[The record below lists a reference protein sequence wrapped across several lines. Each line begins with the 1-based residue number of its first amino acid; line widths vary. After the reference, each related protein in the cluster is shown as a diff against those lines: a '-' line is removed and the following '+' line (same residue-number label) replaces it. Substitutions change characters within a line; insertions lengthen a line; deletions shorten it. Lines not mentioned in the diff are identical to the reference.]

1 MKRLLSIEQFYTI
14 VPDERIIDIRLDEVI
29 FTEERWREEEGR
41 RLHRLYDVIMHH
53 EKLLQE
59 VLLYAVIRQ
68 HDFRTG
74 ESGYFKAYYKND
86 DISLIDILWMYTSL
100 LHPAD
105 QAWLTDLR
113 ERVLNRA
120 IDDDPLVEIEPLAEV
135 FTDGVKPAGFSVKH
149 NGQEFTILSS

>member
-1 MKRLLSIEQFYTI
+1 MKRALSIEQFYTI
-14 VPDERIIDIRLDEVI
+14 EPDESIIDIRLDEVV

-41 RLHRLYDVIMHH
+41 RLHRLYDLIMHH

-74 ESGYFKAYYKND
+74 GSGYFKAYYKND
-86 DISLIDILWMYTSL
+86 DISLIDILWMYKSL

-105 QAWLTDLR
+105 QEWLTDLR

-120 IDDDPLVEIEPLAEV
+120 IDDDPLAEVEPLAEV
-135 FTDGVKPAGFSVKH
+135 FTDGVKPTLFSLKH
-149 NGQEFTILSS
+149 DGQESTHLSP